1 MKADERRSAFIRVHP
16 RLLLLLTFYSERQLG
31 AELNRARIADRADR
45 SERAAKVL
53 DRQTRDT
60 PEVRLV
66 ENVENLTT
74 KLQLPRFPKTEVLER
89 REVYALGRRPLD
101 RATTRITHDI
111 RDSGSSSR
119 INLETDRA
127 GRVCNP

>member
-1 MKADERRSAFIRVHP
+1 MKADLRSSAASISSNF
-16 RLLLLLTFYSERQLG
+16 LLERQLH

-74 KLQLPRFPKTEVLER
+74 KLQFPGFTKAEVLER
-89 REVYALGRRPLD
+89 REVHALGRRPRD
-101 RATTRITHDI
+101 RAATRIPDDI
-111 RDSGSSSR
+111 LNSSSGSR
-119 INLETDRA
+119 IDLET
-127 GRVCNP
+127 